1 MTQNDVIIRPF
12 NLASDTKTLSA
23 IWLDASL
30 IAHPFIGRQRLLEQ
44 RLLIED
50 KYLPNSETWVAC
62 QGNKSLGFISLLDN
76 FVGGIFVEPGQQG
89 KGVGRQLISYV
100 LERKGELS
108 LEVYT
113 QNEQAVRFYTSL
125 GFREVS
131 RRPYDDEGMPFE
143 NARLTL
149 ST

>member
-1 MTQNDVIIRPF
+1 MTQNDVIIRPI
-12 NLASDTKTLSA
+12 NLASDTRTLSA
-23 IWLDASL
+23 IWLEASL
-30 IAHPFIGRQRLLEQ
+30 IAHPFIGRQLLLEQ

-50 KYLPNSETWVAC
+50 KYLPNSETLVAC
-62 QGNKSLGFISLLDN
+62 QGNKSLGFISLLDK
-76 FVGGIFVEPGQQG
+76 FVGGIFVAPGQQG
-89 KGVGRQLISYV
+89 KGVGRQLIAYA
-100 LERKGELS
+100 LERKGELT

-113 QNEQAVRFYTSL
+113 QNEQAVSFYTSL

>member
-12 NLASDTKTLSA
+12 NLASDTRTLSA
-23 IWLDASL
+23 IWLEASL

-50 KYLPNSETWVAC
+50 KYLPGSETWVAC
-62 QGNKSLGFISLLDN
+62 QGNKSLGFISLLDK

-89 KGVGRQLISYV
+89 KGVGRQLISYA

-113 QNEQAVRFYTSL
+113 QNEQAFRFYTSL

>member
-1 MTQNDVIIRPF
+1 MTQNDVVIRPF
-12 NLASDTKTLSA
+12 NLASDTRTLSA

-50 KYLPNSETWVAC
+50 RYLPNSETWVAC
-62 QGNKSLGFISLLDN
+62 QGNKSLGFISLLDK
-76 FVGGIFVEPGQQG
+76 FVGGIFVAPGQQG
-89 KGVGRQLISYV
+89 KGVGRQLIAFA
-100 LERKGELS
+100 LERKRELT

-113 QNEQAVRFYTSL
+113 QNEQAIRFYTSL
-125 GFREVS
+125 GFREIS
-131 RRPYDDEGMPFE
+131 RRPYDDEGLPFE

>member
-1 MTQNDVIIRPF
+1 MPQNDVVIRPF
-12 NLASDTKTLSA
+12 NLASDTRTLSA

-50 KYLPNSETWVAC
+50 KYLPNSETWVAR
-62 QGNKSLGFISLLDN
+62 QGNKALGFISLLDK
-76 FVGGIFVEPGQQG
+76 FVGGIFVAPREQG
-89 KGVGRQLISYV
+89 KGVGRQLIV
-100 LERKGELS
+100 HALEKKGELT

-113 QNEQAVRFYTSL
+113 QNEQAVRFYTGL

>member
-12 NLASDTKTLSA
+12 NLASDTRTLSA
-23 IWLDASL
+23 IWLEASL

-44 RLLIED
+44 RLIIED

-62 QGNKSLGFISLLDN
+62 QENKALGFISLLDK
-76 FVGGIFVEPGQQG
+76 FVGGIFVAPGQQG
-89 KGVGRQLISYV
+89 KGVGRQLIAYA
-100 LERKGELS
+100 LERKGQLT

-113 QNEQAVRFYTSL
+113 QNEQALRFYKSL

>member
-1 MTQNDVIIRPF
+1 MTQNDVVIRPF
-12 NLASDTKTLSA
+12 NLALDTRTLSA
-23 IWLDASL
+23 IWLEASL

-62 QGNKSLGFISLLDN
+62 QGNKSLGFISLLDK
-76 FVGGIFVEPGQQG
+76 FVGGIFVAPGQQG
-89 KGVGRQLISYV
+89 KGVGRQLIAYA
-100 LERKGELS
+100 LERKGELT

-125 GFREVS
+125 GFREIS
-131 RRPYDDEGMPFE
+131 RRPYDDEGLPFE
-143 NARLTL
+143 NARLML